1 MNNHRHH
8 RRNTEEYIQEM
19 QDLDEKDHIE
29 KDPDINL
36 DSILSSRSKSALNRV
51 FGIQKSENDL
61 QKGSLQRKLPFNPK
75 APENQDVTAK
85 QREWTHDEDQE
96 TRDSIPK
103 MEGSPRVRAL
113 NKLAAKTHVRKHP
126 ETGERLFLMHRG
138 MGSEEFTGA
147 NKDGKTTHETGTKTS
162 WTPDKEV
169 SDSFA
174 AQGYPN
180 KGYELSTDRA
190 GGTVSAWIPESAIVH
205 SVNQFNAPGTMDRKN
220 ILTGESIKHPTSRSV
235 TEREENEWIVHH
247 TQPFHHANLDA
258 LSDINSKINNKVTNI
273 KPTPE
278 VQSAS
283 IKKALEAGSGNV
295 APSNLSGGA
304 ALQSEF
310 LSVDMPTFKPK
321 KKKYKKDEEFIT
333 DLKKPFK
340 SKKQRRFLY
349 ANPEKVGGK
358 EALKEWES
366 KTPKNIP
373 ESVKKKDKIP
383 GGLADQKKPSD
394 FDKKKLKQGIKVE
407 SEHTSDKE
415 IASEIAMDHLTEDK
429 NYYKKLRTIEKSE
442 FLRRGV
448 LLASLG
454 AGAQM
459 LHNQNVEDA
468 KPVRREIASEAVERP
483 PTEPEKA
490 YDAAQKDAFAIAAK
504 HLPLSRNLARQTI
517 KESPELSAA
526 HGYVMHLSPSAYKEV
541 VTNNPQIK
549 HDVAAYHYDKLH
561 ELHGG
566 DQSKIFE
573 DYKNR
578 AKNIQKSTTSEK

>member
-19 QDLDEKDHIE
+19 NELDEKNHIE
-29 KDPDINL
+29 SDPDINL
-36 DSILSSRSKSALNRV
+36 DSLLSGRSKSALNRV

-61 QKGSLQRKLPFNPK
+61 KKGSLQRKLPFNPK
-75 APENQDVTAK
+75 TPENQAVTTK
-85 QREWTHDEDQE
+85 QREWTHDEDQDV
-96 TRDSIPK
+96 RDSIPK

-138 MGSEEFTGA
+138 MGPEEFTGA
-147 NKDGKTTHETGTKTS
+147 NKDGKTTHEIGTKTS
-162 WTPDKEV
+162 WTPDPEV
-169 SDSFA
+169 ASAF
-174 AQGYPN
+174 GN
-180 KGYELSTDRA
+180 E
-190 GGTVSAWIPESAIVH
+190 GTVAAWIPEHAITH
-205 SVNQFNAPGTMDRKN
+205 SVNQFNSPGTMNRKN
-220 ILTGESIKHPTSRSV
+220 ILTGESVKAPTARSV

-258 LSDINSKINNKVTNI
+258 LVDVNSKINNKAAKLQNA
-273 KPTPE
+273 P
-278 VQSAS
+278 
-283 IKKALEAGSGNV
+283 IKKTLEAGSGNV
-295 APSNLSGGA
+295 APSSLSGGA

-321 KKKYKKDEEFIT
+321 KKKYKKDEEFVT

-349 ANPEKVGGK
+349 ANPEKIGGK
-358 EALKEWES
+358 QSLKEWES

-383 GGLADQKKPSD
+383 GGLADNKKLSD
-394 FDKKKLKQGIKVE
+394 FNKKNLKQGIKIE
-407 SEHTSDKE
+407 SEHTSDKD
-415 IASEIAMDHLTEDK
+415 IAREIAMDHLTEDK
-429 NYYKKLRTIEKSE
+429 DYYKKLKTIEKSE

-454 AGAQM
+454 AGAQIM
-459 LHNQNVEDA
+459 HNQSVED
-468 KPVRREIASEAVERP
+468 KTPIRREIASEAQEKP
-483 PTEPEKA
+483 ATEPEKA
-490 YDAAQKDAFAIAAK
+490 YDAAQKDAFTIAAK

-541 VTNNPQIK
+541 VANNPQIK
-549 HDVAAYHYDKLH
+549 QDVAAYHYDKLH

-566 DQSKIFE
+566 DQNKIFE